1 MRTLKIT
8 IALAAIVLFAVSGV
22 QSDKVMAEKP
32 TYEEYSPKDL
42 LAVDK
47 RSLRVKSQG

>member
-22 QSDKVMAEKP
+22 QSDKVVAEKP
-32 TYEEYSPKDL
+32 TYKENSTKNL

-47 RSLRVKSQG
+47 RSVRIKSHG